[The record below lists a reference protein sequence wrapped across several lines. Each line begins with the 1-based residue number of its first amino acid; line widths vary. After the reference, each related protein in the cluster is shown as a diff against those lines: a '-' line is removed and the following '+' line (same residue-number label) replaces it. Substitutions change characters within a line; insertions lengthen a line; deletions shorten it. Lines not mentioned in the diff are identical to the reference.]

1 MIRPCLI
8 LIWCLKIAAELSCIG
23 CPQGFWYHGYNYSA
37 GQCRNC
43 PKNFTTFENQNASS
57 PYECSC
63 NSTFFNVSDFCV
75 SCSFHTFKSDIG
87 NFSCTNC
94 PANSATLQE
103 GSFDIHDCLCNPGF
117 AGDET
122 EHECFECNKGKF
134 KSTVSDALCDICP
147 PNTFCPRRQMIEPN
161 RCASN
166 SSSLAGSDYFFDCA
180 CNVGF
185 HYDLS
190 NCIPDSTP
198 STFTTVSVNEDGAP
212 YFVLDQIM
220 ILTIGQEVTVDWS
233 ATADTH
239 PFALST
245 TSAAPYELPGDDIV
259 TQNIDTTAKT
269 TTLTVHSADTSL
281 YYMCQFG
288 HGFQGVKVNIRP
300 LLSQCDLECTQCAEG
315 KYNDIVNQSSCISC
329 PNNTFN
335 PHQARSNLSD
345 CLACPANSA
354 SPPESIAIETCIC
367 NLGYAGNP
375 GEECIECAP
384 GTYLDSLHIY
394 ECLKCPANTFNE
406 LFAQVAPSSCL
417 ACGHNKT
424 SITGSGSE
432 FACVCDPGFEFERR
446 DHRFDCHK
454 CAVGKFS
461 NVSNTS
467 SCAACGTGTFND
479 DIAKTVCLQC
489 ADGKYSDIV
498 GQTACVSCEAGKYQ
512 DTSVPNVKSYQC
524 TFCPENSFHNFTQS
538 ILINDCTCNAG
549 YRDIYVSGAFD
560 SCALCEPGSFCPG
573 EGQQFLCDKNHF
585 SQAGATSCTQCH
597 PNSHGGQIVN
607 YTECLCLAG
616 TEGRHHDDC
625 TLCLPGTVQ
634 PTNFSGLPCQD
645 CARGFYQELPGKLEC
660 NSCSPNSNT
669 DSTGSDDVRDCKCM
683 QSFFGPDG
691 DVCRECPA
699 NFYCPGGNV
708 INECPLFT
716 LSENKSFHI
725 RNCTCRPGFTAP
737 INGVQCSACPRNF
750 YCPGGTAQIACSNN
764 SHSKAGSKQ
773 VEACICNAGLW
784 RGCIQAS
791 NGTFLNQN
799 GLCTIQYELGCVA
812 CGEDVI
818 CINNTLEHCPAF
830 STSLPKS
837 SEPDDCV
844 CDDGFYAVHDSHRH
858 AIDVATHI
866 VALSLTLPYTVATF
880 DSEKQQTFK
889 ASIANVAQVTID
901 DVSIDNIE
909 AITVRR
915 RRLFSDSIR
924 VDVTI
929 KAGSN
934 SQADAMSSLLTVTNI
949 NAEIEATLGVQ
960 ATIFSAPVKTDLLGQ
975 SSQSTPAPPPPT
987 RGYASTMQPPWQH
1000 CNDNGYF
1007 SYEADMS
1014 CAYFTFYHSRPQ
1026 ECIER
1031 SDRCGSYGFLR
1042 DNQFDFYHENIYN
1055 EYCVLQVNGGY
1066 GYEDLITNCCGCGG
1080 GTRDLRC
1087 MDKQIDGGV
1096 KWTDV
1101 DSYSCLEYEM
1111 YDLRCNEAQQFANH
1125 GMTALEACCVCG
1137 GGGKAPVDS
1146 DGDGSISTDEL
1157 TAYQSV
1163 FGGSGDLTSID
1174 SNGDGVV
1181 SETEF
1186 NTYTSSAAAA
1196 DSDGDGSISLEEL
1209 TAYQGVNGGS
1219 GELSS
1224 IDSDGD
1230 GVVSETEFN
1239 TYKGSMA
1246 AADSDGDGTISS
1258 EELTLYQDVNGG
1270 SGSLASIDSD
1280 GDGVVS
1286 ETEFNTYKG
1295 SMPAADSD
1303 GDGSL
1308 SADELIAYQETHGGS
1323 ESLTSLDSDGDGVI
1337 SENEFQTYTEDT
1349 VESSPLQTTTPVPS
1363 TPTTPVPSTHALD
1376 PPYQQCIHSTPEGQI
1391 LGDGQCDAFLPQ
1403 FLDQETSGAPDSFIF
1418 GEHEYYCIDK
1428 ADHPDLSFSGYAQ
1441 FCCWCG
1447 GGTRD
1452 SRCTDDTSWQD
1463 SRSWGC
1469 WAYETR
1475 LQLCDTA
1482 DNFANADGI
1491 SAKSACCAC
1500 GGGTISTSSSDSPA
1514 LDPPYQQCTDSTPEG
1529 QILGDGQC
1537 DAFMPH
1543 FLDQATSGAP
1553 DSYIADTHLE
1563 YCIEEAT
1570 SSDPTYSGYALYC
1583 CWCGGGNYDTRCT
1596 SDTSWLDSR
1605 SWGCWAY
1612 ETRPQLCDTGGNFVN
1627 ADGVSAETA
1636 CCICGGG
1643 QIA

>member
-1 MIRPCLI
+1 MIRPCLL
-8 LIWCLKIAAELSCIG
+8 LIWCFQIAAELNCIG

-63 NSTFFNVSDFCV
+63 NSTFTNISDFCV

-87 NFSCTNC
+87 NVSCTNC

-134 KSTVSDALCDICP
+134 KSAVGDILCDICP
-147 PNTFCPRRQMIEPN
+147 PNTFCPQRQMIEPN
-161 RCASN
+161 RCAAN

-198 STFTTVSVNEDGAP
+198 LIFRTVTVNEDGAP
-212 YFVLDQIM
+212 YFVLDQPM
-220 ILTIGQEVTVDWS
+220 ILTVGQEVTVDWS
-233 ATADTH
+233 ATPDTH

-245 TSAAPYELPGDDIV
+245 TSAVPYELPGDDIL
-259 TQNIDTTAKT
+259 TQEIDTTDKIT
-269 TTLTVHSADTSL
+269 KLTVHSADTSL

-288 HGFQGVKVNIRP
+288 HGFQGVKVKIKP
-300 LLSQCDLECTQCAEG
+300 LSFQCDLECTQCAQG

-335 PHQARSNLSD
+335 PHLTRSNLSD

-354 SPPESIAIETCIC
+354 SPPESIAIEACIC

-406 LFAQVAPSSCL
+406 LFAQVASSSCL

-424 SITGSGSE
+424 SIAGSGSE

-446 DHRFDCHK
+446 DHRFDCHE

-467 SCAACGTGTFND
+467 SCAACATGFFND
-479 DIAKTVCLQC
+479 DIAKTVCIQC

-512 DTSVPNVKSYQC
+512 DTSVPDVKSYQC

-538 ILINDCTCNAG
+538 ISINDCTCNAG
-549 YRDIYVSGAFD
+549 YRDIYVSGTFD

-597 PNSHGGQIVN
+597 PNSHGGQIIN

-616 TEGRHHDDC
+616 TEGRYHDEC
-625 TLCLPGTVQ
+625 TLCLAGTVQ

-645 CARGFYQELPGKLEC
+645 CARGFYQESPGKLEC
-660 NSCSPNSNT
+660 DSCSPNSMT
-669 DSTGSDDVRDCKCM
+669 DSTGSDDVKDCRCIP
-683 QSFFGPDG
+683 SYFGPDG
-691 DVCRECPA
+691 DICRECPA

-773 VEACICNAGLW
+773 IEACTCNAGLW

-858 AIDVATHI
+858 AIDVATHT

-909 AITVRR
+909 AITARR

-924 VDVTI
+924 VDVII

-934 SQADAMSSLLTVTNI
+934 SQADAVSSLLTVTNI
-949 NAEIEATLGVQ
+949 NAEIEASLGVQ
-960 ATIFSAPVKTDLLGQ
+960 ATIFSAPVKTDVSEH
-975 SSQSTPAPPPPT
+975 SSQSTPAPPVPI
-987 RGYASTMQPPWQH
+987 
-1000 CNDNGYF
+1000 
-1007 SYEADMS
+1007 
-1014 CAYFTFYHSRPQ
+1014 RP
-1026 ECIER
+1026 
-1031 SDRCGSYGFLR
+1031 
-1042 DNQFDFYHENIYN
+1042 
-1055 EYCVLQVNGGY
+1055 
-1066 GYEDLITNCCGCGG
+1066 
-1080 GTRDLRC
+1080 
-1087 MDKQIDGGV
+1087 
-1096 KWTDV
+1096 
-1101 DSYSCLEYEM
+1101 
-1111 YDLRCNEAQQFANH
+1111 
-1125 GMTALEACCVCG
+1125 
-1137 GGGKAPVDS
+1137 
-1146 DGDGSISTDEL
+1146 
-1157 TAYQSV
+1157 
-1163 FGGSGDLTSID
+1163 
-1174 SNGDGVV
+1174 
-1181 SETEF
+1181 
-1186 NTYTSSAAAA
+1186 
-1196 DSDGDGSISLEEL
+1196 
-1209 TAYQGVNGGS
+1209 
-1219 GELSS
+1219 
-1224 IDSDGD
+1224 
-1230 GVVSETEFN
+1230 
-1239 TYKGSMA
+1239 
-1246 AADSDGDGTISS
+1246 
-1258 EELTLYQDVNGG
+1258 
-1270 SGSLASIDSD
+1270 
-1280 GDGVVS
+1280 
-1286 ETEFNTYKG
+1286 
-1295 SMPAADSD
+1295 
-1303 GDGSL
+1303 
-1308 SADELIAYQETHGGS
+1308 
-1323 ESLTSLDSDGDGVI
+1323 
-1337 SENEFQTYTEDT
+1337 
-1349 VESSPLQTTTPVPS
+1349 
-1363 TPTTPVPSTHALD
+1363 ALD
-1376 PPYQQCIHSTPEGQI
+1376 PPYQQCVHGTPPDRT
-1391 LGDGQCDAFLPQ
+1391 LADGACDTFMPAY
-1403 FLDQETSGAPDSFIF
+1403 LDQQTSGAPDSFIL
-1418 GEHEYYCIDK
+1418 EEQEDYCIEM
-1428 ADHPDLSFSGYAQ
+1428 ADHSDLSFSGYAQ

-1452 SRCTDDTSWQD
+1452 SRCSDEASWQD

-1475 LQLCDTA
+1475 VQLCDTA
-1482 DNFANADGI
+1482 DDFANADGI
-1491 SAKSACCAC
+1491 SAKSACCVC
-1500 GGGTISTSSSDSPA
+1500 GGGSIQEPVQTAPA
-1514 LDPPYQQCTDSTPEG
+1514 LDPPYQQCTDSTPVNMEYVRDIDG
-1529 QILGDGQC
+1529 TTAIFALGDGPC
-1537 DAFMPH
+1537 DSFMH
-1543 FLDQATSGAP
+1543 TYLDQQASGAP
-1553 DSYIADTHLE
+1553 DFFIAETHEE
-1563 YCIEEAT
+1563 YCIEKAT
-1570 SSDPTYSGYALYC
+1570 HSSLSFSGYALYC

-1596 SDTSWLDSR
+1596 SDASWLDSR

-1612 ETRPQLCDTGGNFVN
+1612 ETRPQLCDFASDHVN
-1627 ADGVSAETA
+1627 SDGVSAMTA